1 MGATS
6 WFYGSTSNGSVCCI
20 LAYPFKPLKTYEKQ
34 TPWFGSRHGPCLSL
48 FTVELPTAD
57 HVGIPPTAA
66 IGVTMLER
74 LPSLGGVEEATDL
87 RDQTTKRPNPMG

>member
-1 MGATS
+1 M
-6 WFYGSTSNGSVCCI
+6 
-20 LAYPFKPLKTYEKQ
+20 
-34 TPWFGSRHGPCLSL
+34 
-48 FTVELPTAD
+48 ELPIAD

-87 RDQTTKRPNPMG
+87 RDQTTKRPNPMGSTVISDQ